1 MFFFSSHLPISVTLC
16 FTCPNVEDTE
26 EEILIDKIV
35 WDENKTEQL
44 TNSIQTNITELQN
57 LIDSITNNDVD
68 LNTGIEQFSD
78 VLYRRES

>member
-1 MFFFSSHLPISVTLC
+1 M
-16 FTCPNVEDTE
+16 
-26 EEILIDKIV
+26 
-35 WDENKTEQL
+35 
-44 TNSIQTNITELQN
+44 QTNITVLQN